1 MEKVDYSKLGF
12 KCGIE
17 CHQQLEGRK
26 LFCNCLTIVRDDPA
40 DFLVKRGLRAV
51 AGETGKID
59 IAAAYEME
67 KEKEFVYQCYDDTTC
82 LVETD
87 EEPPHEINKEALQ
100 AALQIAKL
108 LNAKIIDQ
116 IQVMRKTVVDGS
128 NTSGF
133 QRTALIAIDGYINTS
148 LGKVNIPS
156 ICLEEEAAKV
166 VKRTTLQDTYNLS
179 RLGIPLIEIG
189 TSADIKNPEHAKEVA
204 YKIGLI
210 LRSTGKCRR
219 GLGSIRQDVN
229 ISIKDGARTEI
240 KGFQDY
246 RNIPKVIDYEINRQL
261 ELIQKGKV
269 EPGVR
274 KAEPDNTTSYLRPL
288 PGAERMYP
296 ETDILTIIPEIKE
309 IKIEMIDEKISRY
322 KKLELSEPMINA
334 IIKRNI
340 DIDNFINKYK
350 NIKPLFIAET
360 LINTQKEIKRR
371 YNLEA
376 NFENIDEIFEKLN
389 NNEINKEAVFEILV
403 EIAQGKKINFEKY
416 KLKEIDLDKEVKEL
430 IKAKPGLSFSAY
442 MGLLMAKH
450 RGKVEGKSIAE
461 ALKKYVK

>member
-1 MEKVDYSKLGF
+1 MEKNYLELGF
-12 KCGIE
+12 RCGIE
-17 CHQQLEGRK
+17 IHQQLEGKK
-26 LFCNCLTIVRDDPA
+26 LFCNCPTVIRDDPA

-67 KEKEFVYQCYDDTTC
+67 KEKEFIYQCYDDTTC

-87 EEPPHEINKEALQ
+87 EEPIHEINKEALQ
-100 AALQIAKL
+100 ASLQIAKL

-148 LGKVNIPS
+148 LGKVNIPT

-246 RNIPKVIDYEINRQL
+246 RNIPKVIDYEIDRQL
-261 ELIQKGKV
+261 ELIKKGKV

-296 ETDILTIIPEIKE
+296 ETDILIIIPEIKE
-309 IKIEMIDEKISRY
+309 IKIERIDGKISRY
-322 KKLELSEPMINA
+322 EKLGLSKELINA

-350 NIKPLFIAET
+350 NIKARFIAET
-360 LINTQKEIKRR
+360 LINTPKEIKRR
-371 YNLEA
+371 YDLEA

-430 IKAKPGLSFSAY
+430 IKSKPGLSFSAY
-442 MGLLMAKH
+442 MGLLMVKH